1 MSYDPPTGLLRE
13 AESLIEELEKVDTS
27 EQPSEPPSEPPSN
40 GGGDGGG
47 GNGGGGNGGGGN
59 GGGGNDE
66 STAGASG
73 ALIAAAGLAGT
84 AYFFM
89 SDQE

>member
-1 MSYDPPTGLLRE
+1 MSYKPPTGLLRE
-13 AESLIEELEKVDTS
+13 AESLIEELEKIDTS
-27 EQPSEPPSEPPSN
+27 EPPPS
-40 GGGDGGG
+40 GGGGG
-47 GNGGGGNGGGGN
+47 GNG
-59 GGGGNDE
+59 E

>member
-1 MSYDPPTGLLRE
+1 MSYEPPTGLLRE
-13 AESLIEELEKVDTS
+13 AESLIEELEKIDT
-27 EQPSEPPSEPPSN
+27 SEPPSEPPSD
-40 GGGDGGG
+40 GGGGGGG
-47 GNGGGGNGGGGN
+47 GNGG
-59 GGGGNDE
+59 
-66 STAGASG
+66 STAGASS

>member
-1 MSYDPPTGLLRE
+1 MSYDPPTDLIRE

-27 EQPSEPPSEPPSN
+27 EPPPD
-40 GGGDGGG
+40 GGGGGGNGSG
-47 GNGGGGNGGGGN
+47 GNGGGGNG
-59 GGGGNDE
+59 E
-66 STAGASG
+66 STASASS
-73 ALIAAAGLAGT
+73 ALIAVAGLAGT